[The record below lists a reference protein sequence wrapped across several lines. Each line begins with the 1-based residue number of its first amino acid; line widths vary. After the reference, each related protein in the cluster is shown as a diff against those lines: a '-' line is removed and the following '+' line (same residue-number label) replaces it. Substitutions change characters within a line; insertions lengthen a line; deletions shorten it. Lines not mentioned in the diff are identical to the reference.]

1 MIKNFEEYE
10 VLLNQFLEKKIS
22 TEIFQIEFINLF
34 KSESRH
40 LDDHLYNIL
49 EEIFGDCDALSDDPE
64 LLLENPSFY
73 INEVV
78 FRERMFSAKRNLQN
92 YVIDN

>member
-1 MIKNFEEYE
+1 MG
-10 VLLNQFLEKKIS
+10 VLP
-22 TEIFQIEFINLF
+22 
-34 KSESRH
+34 
-40 LDDHLYNIL
+40 
-49 EEIFGDCDALSDDPE
+49 GDCDALSDDPE

-78 FRERMFSAKRNLQN
+78 FRERMFSAKRKLQN

>member
-49 EEIFGDCDALSDDPE
+49 EEIVGDCDALSDDPE

-78 FRERMFSAKRNLQN
+78 FRERMFSAKRKLQN